1 MVQPVTDR
9 LLAEMACRDEVEALK
24 VKKTQQHR
32 WQRRVSSFVM
42 TCTMRRMRR
51 LPIVFIALAMA
62 CGKSAE
68 TQRSEPAGSGTGGS
82 GAGGPSTAPAIDAAA
97 AAPIDAPSADAAV
110 AAIDPAVP
118 EPVPQVPAGTTTVE
132 IVAFEGIKLD
142 KLPTLARGW
151 MGWIDQH
158 FTKCEMEG
166 TTEVVT
172 TTVTVAFEGEEIVF
186 KLPKVPAPLA
196 ECIEKNIRTPYLGYD
211 PMPPNSV
218 GTKTLRVKLKIGPK
232 AVPPPPDNSP
242 VKHFGSKVKGARD
255 KKQLNTWL
263 DANVVRKLKPCI
275 ESSSQVVDLWKIGFE
290 ILADGSMGN
299 VTAPS
304 DPNVATCVTKVLD
317 GTKAPKASGSSTVE
331 LVFAISK

>member
-1 MVQPVTDR
+1 MLV
-9 LLAEMACRDEVEALK
+9 AL
-24 VKKTQQHR
+24 V
-32 WQRRVSSFVM
+32 
-42 TCTMRRMRR
+42 
-51 LPIVFIALAMA
+51 MA
-62 CGKSAE
+62 CGKSKE

-82 GAGGPSTAPAIDAAA
+82 GAGGPSTAPAIDAVAVA
-97 AAPIDAPSADAAV
+97 AAPIDAPIADAAV
-110 AAIDPAVP
+110 AVIDAAVP

-151 MGWIDQH
+151 MGWIEQH

-196 ECIEKNIRTPYLGYD
+196 ECIEKRIRTPYLGYD
-211 PMPPNSV
+211 PTPPNSL

-242 VKHFGSKVKGARD
+242 VKHFASKVKGARD
-255 KKQLNTWL
+255 KKELNGWL

-290 ILADGSMGN
+290 IGANGSMSN

-304 DPNVATCVTKVLD
+304 DPDVATCVTKVL
-317 GTKAPKASGSSTVE
+317 GGMKAPKASGSNTVE